1 MGFCPKLALFKKI
14 TYLKRTNLRK
24 VKKNKIII
32 ITITEKEIIII
43 GIITKK
49 VEIKLI
55 NEKEYLTT
63 KINIK
68 SWNVKK
74 T

>member
-1 MGFCPKLALFKKI
+1 MGFCSKLTLFKKI
-14 TYLKRTNLRK
+14 TYWKRTNIREI
-24 VKKNKIII
+24 KKNKIII

>member
-1 MGFCPKLALFKKI
+1 LGFCPKLALFKKI

-68 SWNVKK
+68 S
-74 T
+74 